1 MKMVIS
7 ASRRTDL
14 VAYYPEWLASALSEE
29 KVTVLG
35 PGRKKPLLVNLKPDS
50 VHTLVLWSKNFKP
63 LLDNQFGLK
72 DLIRKYDQVYFHI
85 TITGLGGSFL
95 ERMVPPAG
103 QVLEQLGPL
112 VELAGNPERV
122 SVRFDPIIFWF
133 EGDNH
138 KLRTNFYFFPEL
150 AARMN
155 RLGISTVRFS
165 FVEWYRKA
173 RVRARKLELNYYDPQ
188 DEEKTR
194 LVQELVE
201 IAAQYR
207 LQLWSC
213 SQKNIACLPGIR
225 PSACI
230 DGARLSELHPARE
243 PASLAKDKTQRKDC
257 LCTESIDIGSYTQAC
272 PSACLYCYANPK
284 IEWSDSESQ
293 PFGQS

>member
-1 MKMVIS
+1 MKKVIS

-14 VAYYPEWLASALSEE
+14 VAYYPEWLARALSEE
-29 KVTVLG
+29 KVIVLG
-35 PGRKKPLLVNLKPDS
+35 PGRKKPLLVNLNPDS
-50 VHTLVLWSKNFKP
+50 VHTLVLWSKNYKP
-63 LLDNQFGLK
+63 LLDNQFFLK
-72 DLIRKYDQVYFHI
+72 ELVKKYDQVYFHI

-95 ERMVPPAG
+95 EMMVPPAD

-112 VELAGNPERV
+112 VELAGKPERI

-155 RLGISTVRFS
+155 KLGLSTVRFS

-173 RVRARKLELNYYDPQ
+173 RVRARKLELNYYDPPY
-188 DEEKTR
+188 EEKKR

-201 IAAQYR
+201 IAAHYR
-207 LQLWSC
+207 LELWSC
-213 SQKNIACLPGIR
+213 SQKHIASLPGIR

-230 DGARLSELHPARE
+230 DGARLTWLHPAGE
-243 PASLAKDKTQRKDC
+243 PASLTKDKTQRADC

-272 PSACLYCYANPK
+272 SSACLYCYANPK
-284 IEWSDSESQ
+284 IGRSDSKSQ
-293 PFGQS
+293 SFGQG